1 VIILP
6 LIAILFYS
14 VEALAQSAPS
24 LVAAVESMNINNI
37 TSASIQ
43 NSPQFQQYV
52 PDSLYPY
59 LGSISSVLEAAF
71 SDIVSR
77 ITSYLLV

>member
-1 VIILP
+1 MVVIILP

-43 NSPQFQQYV
+43 TPT
-52 PDSLYPY
+52 
-59 LGSISSVLEAAF
+59 ISTVRSG
-71 SDIVSR
+71 
-77 ITSYLLV
+77 